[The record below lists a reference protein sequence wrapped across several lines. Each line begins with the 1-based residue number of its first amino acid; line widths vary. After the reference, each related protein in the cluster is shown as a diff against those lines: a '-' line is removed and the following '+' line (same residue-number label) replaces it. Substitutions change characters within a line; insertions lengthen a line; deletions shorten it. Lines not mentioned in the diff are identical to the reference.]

1 MVDEMTK
8 SPSVCFRQPPFT
20 LNVCCLISGF
30 VLHPISLY
38 LCHVYLSIHFRP
50 EKHPTYY
57 YCKSPNCE
65 VLPHQNWTRGRYK
78 LVQYTGERINLTQH
92 YLMDVQDTEYCSCL
106 KCYEESS
113 FIITLL
119 ILDVVPSLSQKFKL

>member
-1 MVDEMTK
+1 MLQATSIHFKCVLLK
-8 SPSVCFRQPPFT
+8 Y
-20 LNVCCLISGF
+20 ISGF

-119 ILDVVPSLSQKFKL
+119 ILDIFPSLSQKFKI